1 MAELSSPEDQND
13 AVASDASDHEVP
25 CDAGDVEMVA
35 AGDGG
40 DHEVPGDADEL
51 DPAISNISVKE
62 VMSFELTCELN
73 GVAFKRQFNGSI
85 HRVGELTFVNVDS
98 RDMAAWIQS
107 HATDDDKQKDSKSK
121 LQGFAA
127 LRESRDALTF
137 RMQAGWD
144 PTHFPDR
151 RPSQYV
157 LSSMK
162 KKGTIRCLED
172 DVILKVKVCGLAI
185 RVLPKRSNA
194 KCWACTDDLP
204 NLIKIVKR
212 MGARMDDKPQKGI
225 YKRVCRKNPSGY
237 AFQVKVNGKA
247 ISCKTEEEALEKLNQ
262 L

>member
-25 CDAGDVEMVA
+25 GDVGDVEMVA

-73 GVAFKRQFNGSI
+73 GVAFKRQFHGYI
-85 HRVGELTFVNVDS
+85 HRVGELAFVNVDS

-121 LQGFAA
+121 LQGFTA

-194 KCWACTDDLP
+194 QIWACTDDLP
-204 NLIKIVKR
+204 NVIKIVKR

>member
-25 CDAGDVEMVA
+25 GGAGDVEMVA

-40 DHEVPGDADEL
+40 DHEVPGDAGEL
-51 DPAISNISVKE
+51 DPAISNVSVKE
-62 VMSFELTCELN
+62 VMAFELMCELN
-73 GVAFKRQFNGSI
+73 GVAIKKQFNGTI
-85 HRVGELTFVNVDS
+85 HRVDELTFVNVDC
-98 RDMAAWIQS
+98 RDMTAWILSQ
-107 HATDDDKQKDSKSK
+107 ATDDDKQKDSKSK
-121 LQGFAA
+121 LQGFAD
-127 LRESRDALTF
+127 LREARDTLTC
-137 RMQAGWD
+137 RMQAKWD
-144 PTHFPDR
+144 PTHLPNR

-162 KKGTIRCLED
+162 RKGTIRCLED
-172 DVILKVKVCGLAI
+172 DVILKVEVCGLAI

-204 NLIKIVKR
+204 NVIKIVKV

-225 YKRVCRKNPSGY
+225 YRRVCRKNPSGY